1 MLARATAALAAVSLA
16 GAFAPAAG
24 AADPPPPPVLLADG
38 WESSRDAAS
47 WRPVRVPSVIEPAP
61 LERYFPGTVAWYRLV
76 FTGPP
81 TPPGFGWALR
91 FEQARRS
98 ARVWLN
104 GREIGAGD
112 DPYVAFEVDAPGVLP
127 GRINELRVRV
137 ENRKGPEPREGWWNW
152 GGLTRPVWLVPRGAV
167 ELRDAGLLSR
177 LSCRPG
183 CGDAAVF
190 VDGWLVNRA
199 AAPLEP
205 AVEVTLTAPD
215 GTVSHRTVRPG
226 PLAAGA
232 SLRVRDTIPVEGT
245 PAVWWPQHPAR
256 YGATVR
262 VLVGDQV
269 VHERFSWVGLRS
281 VDVSSGRLRLNGR
294 PLQLR
299 GASIQEDAPGH
310 GAALTPADVDWIGR
324 ELTAVRA
331 DVTRA
336 HYGLNERLLS
346 RLDKL
351 GILLWSQSPIYHRDV
366 LLRTQAQRAQA
377 LATVRGT
384 VLAARNHPSVIT
396 HSVANELSSF
406 ADTVTGTRRYLRD
419 ARALTRDL
427 DPTVPVSVDLL
438 GRPRLPRQNA
448 YRAFDLLGANAYF
461 GWYEGQAARPTARLA
476 DLGPYLRRLHRQY
489 PRQAIVLTEFGAEA
503 IAPGPARV
511 KGTHGFQLRYVKR
524 VRRVVDRLPFLS
536 GAIYWT
542 LREFAVKPRWFGG
555 GEPPGIPRD
564 GIHDK
569 GLVTYDGR
577 RKPAWRYAR
586 RWFRSVPQFRRPA
599 APAAAG

>member
-1 MLARATAALAAVSLA
+1 MSARVTAALAAALLA
-16 GAFAPAAG
+16 GAPAPGAR
-24 AADPPPPPVLLADG
+24 AADPPPPPVLLEQG
-38 WESSRDAAS
+38 WESSRDGVS
-47 WRPVRVPSVIEPAP
+47 WRPARVPSVIEAAP
-61 LERYFPGTVAWYRLV
+61 IERHFGGTVAWYRLS

-81 TPPGFGWALR
+81 TPAGFGWALR

-104 GREIGAGD
+104 GTEIGFSD
-112 DPYVAFEVDAPGVLP
+112 DPYVAFELDAPGVRP
-127 GRINELRVRV
+127 GAVNELRVRV
-137 ENRKGPEPREGWWNW
+137 DNRKGAEPREGWWNW

-167 ELRDAGLLSR
+167 ELRDTGLLAR
-177 LSCRPG
+177 LTCRPE
-183 CGDAAVF
+183 CGGASVLL
-190 VDGWLVNRA
+190 DGQLVNRSGA
-199 AAPLEP
+199 VLEP
-205 AVEVTLTAPD
+205 AIKVSLVAPD
-215 GTVSHRTVRPG
+215 GTPSERTLRAG
-226 PLAAGA
+226 PLAPGASVRIRDEVAIAGA
-232 SLRVRDTIPVEGT
+232 
-245 PAVWWPQHPAR
+245 PAVWSPQHPRRYAAR
-256 YGATVR
+256 VS
-262 VLVGDQV
+262 VHVGEQV
-269 VHERFSWVGLRS
+269 VQERRSWVGLRS
-281 VDVSSGRLRLNGR
+281 VEVRGGRLLLNGR
-294 PLQLR
+294 ALQLR
-299 GASIQEDAPGH
+299 GAAIQEDAPGH

-324 ELTAVRA
+324 ELRAVRA

-351 GILLWSQSPIYHRDV
+351 GILLWSQAPIYHRDV
-366 LLRTQAQRAQA
+366 MLRTPAERARA

-406 ADTVTGTRRYLRD
+406 ADTLPGTRRFLRD
-419 ARALTRDL
+419 ARAVARDL
-427 DPTVPVSVDLL
+427 DPTLPVSVDLL
-438 GRPRLPRQNA
+438 GRPGLPRQHA
-448 YRAFDLLGANAYF
+448 YAAFDLLGANAYF
-461 GWYEGQAARPTARLA
+461 GWYRGQAARPTADLN

-489 PRQAIVLTEFGAEA
+489 PSQAIVLTEFGAEA
-503 IAPGPARV
+503 IAPGRARV

-542 LREFAVKPRWFGG
+542 LREFAVKPNWFGG
-555 GEPPGIPRD
+555 GEPPGVPRD

-586 RWFRSVPQFRRPA
+586 RWFGAVPLFRRPA

>member
-1 MLARATAALAAVSLA
+1 MLARATAALAAVSLV
-16 GAFAPAAG
+16 GALAPAAR
-24 AADPPPPPVLLADG
+24 AADPPPPVLLAEG
-38 WESSRDAAS
+38 LESSRDAAS
-47 WRPVRVPSVIEPAP
+47 WRPARVPSVIEPAP
-61 LERYFPGTVAWYRLV
+61 LERFFPGTVAWYRLA

-81 TPPGFGWALR
+81 TPPGFAWALR

-104 GREIGAGD
+104 GREIGAND
-112 DPYVAFEVDAPGVLP
+112 DPYVAFELDAPGVLP

-137 ENRKGPEPREGWWNW
+137 DNRKGPEPREGWWNW

-177 LSCRPG
+177 LACRPE
-183 CGDAAVF
+183 CGGAAVLL
-190 VDGWLVNRA
+190 DGLLVNRA

-205 AVEVTLTAPD
+205 TVEVALTAPD
-215 GTVSHRTVRPG
+215 GTVSRRTVRPG

-232 SLRVRDTIPVEGT
+232 SLRVRDTIPVEGS

-256 YGATVR
+256 YGSTVR
-262 VLVGDQV
+262 VLVGEQV
-269 VHERFSWVGLRS
+269 VHERFSWVGRRS
-281 VDVSSGRLRLNGR
+281 VDVSGGRLRLNGR

-299 GASIQEDAPGH
+299 GAAIQEDAPGH

-324 ELTAVRA
+324 ELTAVGA

-366 LLRTQAQRAQA
+366 MLSTPAERARA

-406 ADTVTGTRRYLRD
+406 ADTVAGTRRFLRD

-427 DPTVPVSVDLL
+427 DPTLRVSVDLL
-438 GRPRLPRQNA
+438 GRPGLPRQTA
-448 YRAFDLLGANAYF
+448 YAGFDLLGANAYF
-461 GWYEGQAARPTARLA
+461 GWYEGQAKRPTARLA

-503 IAPGPARV
+503 ITSGPANV
-511 KGTHGFQLRYVKR
+511 KGTHGFQLRYIKR
-524 VRRVVDRLPFLS
+524 VRRIVDPLPFLS

-555 GEPPGIPRD
+555 GEPPGVRRD

-577 RKPAWRYAR
+577 RKPAWSYAR

-599 APAAAG
+599 APAAGG